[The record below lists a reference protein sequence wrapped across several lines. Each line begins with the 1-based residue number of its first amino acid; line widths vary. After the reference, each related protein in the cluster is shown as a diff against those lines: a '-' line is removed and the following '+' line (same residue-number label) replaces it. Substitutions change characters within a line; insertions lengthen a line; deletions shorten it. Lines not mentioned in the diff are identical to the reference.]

1 MENIN
6 TLVKIHHSSQRTDFG
21 IHGTPVKVSPVLPGP
36 QEVLP
41 SPVTGHLIEDPA
53 AIQHIEGVDF
63 IEMEAVLKRETI
75 ICDL

>member
-6 TLVKIHHSSQRTDFG
+6 TLVKIHYSSERTNFG
-21 IHGTPVKVSPVLPGP
+21 VRGPPVKVSPVLPRP

-41 SPVTGHLIEDPA
+41 SPVVGQLIKDPA

-63 IEMEAVLKRETI
+63 VEMEAVLKRETI
-75 ICDL
+75 VCDL